1 MTELF
6 RLLGTITVN
15 NSDAIR
21 SLNET
26 SQAGSNAESKLG
38 KAFKGI
44 GGAAVAVGK
53 AVGTAMVAGGVA
65 VTGLVTKSVQAYADF
80 QQLEGGVQT
89 LFGAGGKSL
98 EEYAE
103 SVGKSVDEAK
113 SEYDKLMNAQRTVM
127 NNADKAYK
135 TAGMSAN
142 EYMETVTGFSAALI
156 ASVGGDTEK
165 AAEKANQALI
175 DMSDN
180 ANKMGSDMESI
191 KNAYSGFAK
200 QNYTMLDNLKLGY
213 GGTQEEMKR
222 LLADAQAISGVEYDI
237 SSYADVV
244 DAIHVIQ
251 TEMGITGTTAK
262 EASSTI
268 SGSLG
273 MVKASWADL
282 LTAMSGDGWDLGLYI
297 DKFIDSAEIAV
308 QNLLPVISTALTGV
322 VQLVD
327 QVAPIIIEKI
337 PEILNQ
343 LLPVVVE
350 AATNLL
356 ISLADAIPG
365 AISVL
370 MDVLPSLISGLE
382 MIVNALISALPGLME
397 SLMSALPTLLPML
410 IDALASMIVTLTT
423 TLPQIMQPIIDNLP
437 QIVMSIVTALINN
450 LPMLIEG
457 TVTLIVGLVN
467 AIPQIVVPLIEMMP
481 EIIKMLVM
489 AIVDSAPLL
498 VDSFVNIWNSIN
510 IAIDEV
516 VNAIIE
522 LVGKL
527 WNWCVEYVGPVL
539 EEYKTIIQNAWNKV
553 RDAIS
558 NAMNAVKT
566 AISNAWNNI
575 KDTTSNIWNGIK
587 SGIQNTW
594 NGIKSGVSSAINGV
608 KSTVTSVWDTIKS
621 KTTSAWNGVKSAIET
636 PINKARDLVKSAI
649 DKIKGFFDFEF
660 KWPKMPMPH
669 FGISPDGWKIGDLLD
684 GSIPK
689 LSIDWYAKAMNKPQI
704 MTSPTVFGYNP
715 ATGNFMGGGEAGSEV
730 VSGTNT
736 LMNMINQAVG
746 SQMSGISYYLQQLIS
761 MLADYFPQV
770 IENMG
775 HDIVTNDGVI
785 IAHYTP
791 LFDKEFG
798 KIKDR
803 KDRGR

>member
-15 NSDAIR
+15 NSDAVR

-53 AVGTAMVAGGVA
+53 AVGTAMIAGGVA

-113 SEYDKLMNAQRTVM
+113 SEYDKLMNAQQTVM
-127 NNADKAYK
+127 DNADKAYE

-156 ASVGGDTEK
+156 SSVGGDTEK

-262 EASSTI
+262 EASTTI

-273 MVKASWADL
+273 MVKAQWANV
-282 LTAMSGDGWDLGLYI
+282 LTAMSGDGWDLGVFI
-297 DKFIDSAEIAV
+297 GNFIDTVEIAI

-350 AATNLL
+350 ATTGL
-356 ISLADAIPG
+356 ITSLVNAFPG
-365 AISVL
+365 MITAL
-370 MDVLPSLISGLE
+370 MDILPAVIEGVQK
-382 MIVNALISALPGLME
+382 IVNALITALPGIMQ
-397 SLMSALPTLLPML
+397 SIVSALPTLLPML
-410 IDALASMIVTLTT
+410 IDALVSMIVTLTT
-423 TLPQIMQPIIDNLP
+423 TLPQIIQPIIDNLP
-437 QIVMSIVTALINN
+437 QIVMTIVTALINN

-467 AIPQIVVPLIEMMP
+467 AIPQIVVPLVEMMP

-498 VDSFVNIWNSIN
+498 IDSFVNIWNAIN

-516 VNAIIE
+516 VCAIIE

-527 WNWCVEYVGPVL
+527 WDWCVEYVGPVL
-539 EEYKTIIQNAWNKV
+539 EEYKAIIQNAWNKV
-553 RDAIS
+553 KDAIS

-575 KDTTSNIWNGIK
+575 KDTTSNVWNGIK

-594 NGIKSGVSSAINGV
+594 NSIKSGVSNAINGV
-608 KSTVTSVWDTIKS
+608 KSTVSSVWNSIKS
-621 KTTSAWNGVKSAIET
+621 TTTNAWNSVKTAIET
-636 PINKARDLVKSAI
+636 PINKARDIVKNAI
-649 DKIKGFFDFEF
+649 DKMKEFFNF
-660 KWPKMPMPH
+660 KWELPKFKLPH
-669 FGISPDGWKIGDLLD
+669 FSISGKFSLD
-684 GSIPK
+684 PPSIPK
-689 LSIDWYAKAMNKPQI
+689 FGVEWYAKAMENP
-704 MTSPTVFGYNP
+704 MMMNTPTVFGFNP
-715 ATGNFMGGGEAGSEV
+715 STGNFMGGGEAGSEV
-730 VSGTNT
+730 VSGTGT
-736 LMNMINQAVG
+736 LMNLISQAVA
-746 SQMSGISYYLQQLIS
+746 SQNNGVISYLQQLIT
-761 MLADYFPQV
+761 MLADYLPQ
-770 IENMG
+770 IIANSG
-775 HDIVTNDGVI
+775 QDIVTNDGVI
-785 IAHYTP
+785 LAHYAP
-791 LFDKEFG
+791 LFDKELG

>member
-1 MTELF
+1 MDVF
-6 RLLGTITVN
+6 QLLGTIAIN
-15 NSDAIR
+15 NSQAVR
-21 SLNET
+21 SLNEA
-26 SQAGSNAESKLG
+26 SQAGEQAESRLG
-38 KAFKGI
+38 NAFKKI

-65 VTGLVTKSVQAYADF
+65 VTGLVTKSVQSYADYE
-80 QQLEGGVQT
+80 QLVGGVET
-89 LFGAGGKSL
+89 LFGESAGKVID
-98 EEYAE
+98 YA
-103 SVGKSVDEAK
+103 D
-113 SEYDKLMNAQRTVM
+113 M
-127 NNADKAYK
+127 AYK

-142 EYMETVTGFSAALI
+142 EYMETVTGFSASLLQ
-156 ASVGGDTEK
+156 SLGGDTEA
-165 AAEKANQALI
+165 AAEKANMALI

-180 ANKMGSDMESI
+180 ANKMGSDLESI
-191 KNAYSGFAK
+191 KNAYGGFAK

-222 LLADAQAISGVEYDI
+222 LLADAQAISGVQYDI
-237 SSYADVV
+237 SSYGDVV

-251 TEMGITGTTAK
+251 ENMGIAGTTAK

-273 MVKASWADL
+273 MVKASWGDL
-282 LTAMSGDGWDLGLYI
+282 LTAMSGDGWDLGLFI
-297 DKFIDSAEIAV
+297 DKFVDSVEIAV
-308 QNLLPVISTALTGV
+308 TNLLPVISTALAGV
-322 VQLVD
+322 AQLID

-343 LLPVVVE
+343 LLPAVVG

-356 ISLADAIPG
+356 TSLANAIPG
-365 AISVL
+365 LISSV
-370 MDVLPSLISGLE
+370 MDVLPALIEGLQT
-382 MIVNALISALPGLME
+382 IVNALIEALPGVMQ

-410 IDALASMIVTLTT
+410 IYALVSMIVTLTT
-423 TLPQIMQPIIDNLP
+423 NLPQIIQPIIDNLP
-437 QIVMSIVTALINN
+437 QIIMSIVTALINN

-481 EIIKMLVM
+481 EIISMLIM
-489 AIVDSAPLL
+489 AIVDSAPALI
-498 VDSFVNIWNSIN
+498 DAFVNIWNSIN

-527 WNWCVEYVGPVL
+527 WDWCVEYVGPVL
-539 EEYKTIIQNAWNKV
+539 EKYKTIIQNAWNAVKT
-553 RDAIS
+553 AIS

-566 AISNAWNNI
+566 AITNAWNNV

-587 SGIQNTW
+587 SGISSVW
-594 NGIKSGVSSAINGV
+594 EGIKSGVSSAINGV
-608 KSTVTSVWDTIKS
+608 KSTVSSVWNSIKS
-621 KTTSAWNGVKSAIET
+621 TTSSVWNGIKSAIET

-649 DKIKGFFDFEF
+649 DKIKGFFDFDF

-669 FGISPDGWKIGDLLD
+669 FGISPSGWKISDLLE

-689 LSIDWYAKAMNKPQI
+689 LSIDWYAKAMENPMI
-704 MTSPTVFGYNP
+704 MNGPTVFGFNP
-715 ATGNFMGGGEAGSEV
+715 MTNSFMAGGEAGSEV

-736 LMNMINQAVG
+736 LMNMISQAVA
-746 SQMSGISYYLQQLIS
+746 SQNGGVISYLQQLIS
-761 MLADYFPQV
+761 MLADYLPGI

-775 HDIVTNDGVI
+775 RDIVTDDGTVI
-785 IAHYTP
+785 AYYAP
-791 LFDKEFG
+791 KFDAEFG
-798 KIKDR
+798 RMKAQ

>member
-1 MTELF
+1 MDVF
-6 RLLGTITVN
+6 QLLGTIAIN
-15 NSDAIR
+15 NSQAVR
-21 SLNET
+21 SLNEA
-26 SQAGSNAESKLG
+26 SQAGEQAESRLG
-38 KAFKGI
+38 NAFKKI

-65 VTGLVTKSVQAYADF
+65 VTGLVTKSVQSYADYE
-80 QQLEGGVQT
+80 QLVGGVET
-89 LFGAGGKSL
+89 LFGESAGKVID
-98 EEYAE
+98 YA
-103 SVGKSVDEAK
+103 D
-113 SEYDKLMNAQRTVM
+113 M
-127 NNADKAYK
+127 AYK

-142 EYMETVTGFSAALI
+142 EYMETVTGFSASLLQ
-156 ASVGGDTEK
+156 SLGGDTEA
-165 AAEKANQALI
+165 AAEKANMALI

-180 ANKMGSDMESI
+180 ANKMGSDLESI
-191 KNAYSGFAK
+191 KNAYGGFAK

-222 LLADAQAISGVEYDI
+222 LLADAQAISGVQYDI
-237 SSYADVV
+237 SSYGDVV

-251 TEMGITGTTAK
+251 ENMGIAGTTAK

-273 MVKASWADL
+273 MVKASWGDL
-282 LTAMSGDGWDLGLYI
+282 LTAMSGDGWDLGLFI
-297 DKFIDSAEIAV
+297 DKFVDSAEIAIT
-308 QNLLPVISTALTGV
+308 NLLPVISTALAGV
-322 VQLVD
+322 VQLID

-343 LLPVVVE
+343 LLPVVVG

-356 ISLADAIPG
+356 TGLANAIPG

-370 MDVLPSLISGLE
+370 MEALPALIEGLQT
-382 MIVNALISALPGLME
+382 IVNALIEALPGVMQ

-410 IDALASMIVTLTT
+410 IDALVSMIVTLTT
-423 TLPQIMQPIIDNLP
+423 NLPQIIQPIIDNLP

-527 WNWCVEYVGPVL
+527 WDWCVEYVGPVL
-539 EEYKTIIQNAWNKV
+539 EQYKTIIQNAWNAVKT
-553 RDAIS
+553 AIS

-566 AISNAWNNI
+566 AITNAWNNV
-575 KDTTSNIWNGIK
+575 KDTTSNVWNGIK

-594 NGIKSGVSSAINGV
+594 NGIKSGVSNAINGV
-608 KSTVTSVWDTIKS
+608 KSTVSSVWNSIKS
-621 KTTSAWNGVKSAIET
+621 TTSSVWNGIKSAIET

-649 DKIKGFFDFEF
+649 DKIKGFFDFDF

-669 FGISPDGWKIGDLLD
+669 FGISPSGWKISDLLE

-689 LSIDWYAKAMNKPQI
+689 LSIDWYAKAMENP
-704 MTSPTVFGYNP
+704 MVMNGPTVFGFNP
-715 ATGNFMGGGEAGSEV
+715 MTNSFMAGGEAGSEV

-736 LMNMINQAVG
+736 LMTMISQAVA
-746 SQMSGISYYLQQLIS
+746 SQNGGVISYLQQLIS
-761 MLADYFPQV
+761 MLADYLPGI

-775 HDIVTNDGVI
+775 RDIVTDDGTVI
-785 IAHYTP
+785 AYYAP
-791 LFDKEFG
+791 KFDAEFG
-798 KIKDR
+798 RMKAQ

>member
-1 MTELF
+1 
-6 RLLGTITVN
+6 
-15 NSDAIR
+15 
-21 SLNET
+21 
-26 SQAGSNAESKLG
+26 
-38 KAFKGI
+38 
-44 GGAAVAVGK
+44 
-53 AVGTAMVAGGVA
+53 
-65 VTGLVTKSVQAYADF
+65 
-80 QQLEGGVQT
+80 
-89 LFGAGGKSL
+89 
-98 EEYAE
+98 
-103 SVGKSVDEAK
+103 
-113 SEYDKLMNAQRTVM
+113 
-127 NNADKAYK
+127 
-135 TAGMSAN
+135 
-142 EYMETVTGFSAALI
+142 
-156 ASVGGDTEK
+156 
-165 AAEKANQALI
+165 
-175 DMSDN
+175 
-180 ANKMGSDMESI
+180 
-191 KNAYSGFAK
+191 
-200 QNYTMLDNLKLGY
+200 
-213 GGTQEEMKR
+213 
-222 LLADAQAISGVEYDI
+222 
-237 SSYADVV
+237 
-244 DAIHVIQ
+244 
-251 TEMGITGTTAK
+251 
-262 EASSTI
+262 
-268 SGSLG
+268 
-273 MVKASWADL
+273 
-282 LTAMSGDGWDLGLYI
+282 
-297 DKFIDSAEIAV
+297 
-308 QNLLPVISTALTGV
+308 
-322 VQLVD
+322 
-327 QVAPIIIEKI
+327 
-337 PEILNQ
+337 
-343 LLPVVVE
+343 
-350 AATNLL
+350 
-356 ISLADAIPG
+356 
-365 AISVL
+365 
-370 MDVLPSLISGLE
+370 
-382 MIVNALISALPGLME
+382 
-397 SLMSALPTLLPML
+397 
-410 IDALASMIVTLTT
+410 
-423 TLPQIMQPIIDNLP
+423 
-437 QIVMSIVTALINN
+437 
-450 LPMLIEG
+450 
-457 TVTLIVGLVN
+457 
-467 AIPQIVVPLIEMMP
+467 
-481 EIIKMLVM
+481 M

-553 RDAIS
+553 KDAIS

-566 AISNAWNNI
+566 AITNAWNNI

-594 NGIKSGVSSAINGV
+594 DNIKSGVSNAINSV

-636 PINKARDLVKSAI
+636 PINKAKDLVKSAI

-669 FGISPDGWKIGDLLD
+669 FGISPSGWKISDLLD

-761 MLADYFPQV
+761 MLSDYFPQV

-775 HDIVTNDGVI
+775 HDIVTNDGTI